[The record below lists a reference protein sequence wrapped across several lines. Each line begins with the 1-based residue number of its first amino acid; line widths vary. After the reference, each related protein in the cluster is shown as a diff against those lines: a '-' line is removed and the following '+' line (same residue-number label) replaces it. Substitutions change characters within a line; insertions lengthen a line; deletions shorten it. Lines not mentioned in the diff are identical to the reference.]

1 MNQKTKYLLLAVI
14 TLAVLI
20 GAYFAYD
27 VLAEKYLAKRGG
39 QVGVTAASDS
49 DLNLAADFTVYDG
62 EGNVVKLSDCFGKP
76 IVVNFWA
83 TWCGACRSEQAAFE
97 VAYRKYGKDVHFMM
111 VNLTDGVSET
121 VEKVKQSVA
130 VQGYTFPVY
139 YDLDANAAM
148 TYGIYSIPA
157 TLFIHSDGTIERG
170 YRGAMTYEV
179 LKSYISILH

>member
-27 VLAEKYLAKRGG
+27 VLAEQYLAERGG

-97 VAYRKYGKDVHFMM
+97 VAYRKYGKDVYFMM

-121 VEKVKQSVA
+121 
-130 VQGYTFPVY
+130 
-139 YDLDANAAM
+139 M
-148 TYGIYSIPA
+148 
-157 TLFIHSDGTIERG
+157 
-170 YRGAMTYEV
+170 
-179 LKSYISILH
+179 